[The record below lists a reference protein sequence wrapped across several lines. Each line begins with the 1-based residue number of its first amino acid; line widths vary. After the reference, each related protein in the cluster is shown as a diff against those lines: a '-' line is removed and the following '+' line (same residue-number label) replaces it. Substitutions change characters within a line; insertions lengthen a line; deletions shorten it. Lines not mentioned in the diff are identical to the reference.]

1 MITRRINAVVGCA
14 VLSILSVPTAAF
26 LHTTS
31 LLNSFRHTIRLA
43 PVSTECPRYR
53 RENNR
58 RLRPRWVSL
67 SGSDVEQNVD
77 DENDNELLESVD
89 ESTLRSLCET
99 YSLSITGTKVEMLR
113 RLRMFASERAEA
125 DRHQQLGRRG
135 RVESNLEGKA
145 RHAIEESD
153 IFDDDDDDKI
163 EGYFYYAATETEATR
178 RKEEEERRR
187 SSSATA
193 LKKKSPSSITSP
205 ITNPDNIVPNSKGE
219 RVVTIYDTTEKNDL
233 TSMTMQPSVADFS
246 LEGASNA
253 LRSRQRRPDGDAV
266 NDFTIDGTANL
277 SRGSADDPER
287 FQGAKTEV
295 YELVTNLLA
304 TTGAPAFVDEDDD
317 AGGSAGVN
325 SFASPYG
332 FVGFNPDRIPPDVLL
347 SSSSA
352 LRADDGRVLKE
363 VLSDFELRAIGHD
376 GFNADDKLK
385 GGGHYRVVE
394 EIGYFLEGYRK
405 AEVRRIARE
414 TSSMMLER
422 LVKEGVRGLDKLLAG
437 MVREGDTDLNDGI
450 KASSEGGELNGAL
463 VRYLE
468 EAIRSQEQRVK
479 RDPMPKSDA
488 IVDSV
493 TNVRDE
499 SEVMWNVTR
508 GEDGTMI
515 ETIDPNTPAVKQLLR
530 EELEKTRESARESAG
545 VAEETLLT
553 MTVQEKILLLLKL
566 LRDRVKV
573 EAVIG
578 NDSHA
583 RNLRVLA
590 YSLRAANDDE
600 RQALITEELGFS
612 LDVS

>member
-1 MITRRINAVVGCA
+1 MITKRIDAVVGCA
-14 VLSILSVPTAAF
+14 VLSILSSPTAAF
-26 LHTTS
+26 LPTTS
-31 LLNSFRHTIRLA
+31 LHSFCRFVQAA
-43 PVSTECPRYR
+43 PVVNECPHYR
-53 RENNR
+53 RANNR
-58 RLRPRWVSL
+58 RRRPRWVSL
-67 SGSDVEQNVD
+67 SSSDVEQDVE

-89 ESTLRSLCET
+89 ESTLRSFCKT
-99 YSLSITGTKVEMLR
+99 YSLSSTGTKVEMLI
-113 RLRMFASERAEA
+113 RLRMYASERAEA
-125 DRHQQLGRRG
+125 DRRRQLGRRG

-145 RHAIEESD
+145 RHAIEEGD
-153 IFDDDDDDKI
+153 TFGDDDADDD
-163 EGYFYYAATETEATR
+163 ELQGYFYYAATETEATR
-178 RKEEEERRR
+178 RMEEEERRR
-187 SSSATA
+187 SSATA

-205 ITNPDNIVPNSKGE
+205 ITNPDTIVPNSKGE

-253 LRSRQRRPDGDAV
+253 LRSRQRRPGGDAV

-277 SRGSADDPER
+277 RRGSADDPGR

-304 TTGAPAFVDEDDD
+304 TTGAPAFLDDDEDDD
-317 AGGSAGVN
+317 VEGSVDVN

-376 GFNADDKLK
+376 GFNADDKSK

-394 EIGYFLEGYRK
+394 EIGTFLEGYRK

-414 TSSMMLER
+414 TSSMMLES

-437 MVREGDTDLNDGI
+437 MVREGDTDLKDGI
-450 KASSEGGELNGAL
+450 QASSEGGELNGAL

-488 IVDSV
+488 IVDGV

-499 SEVMWNVTR
+499 SDVMWNVTR

-530 EELEKTRESARESAG
+530 EELEKTRDSAG

-590 YSLRAANDDE
+590 YALRAANDDE
-600 RQALITEELGFS
+600 RHALIMEELGFS

>member
-1 MITRRINAVVGCA
+1 
-14 VLSILSVPTAAF
+14 
-26 LHTTS
+26 
-31 LLNSFRHTIRLA
+31 
-43 PVSTECPRYR
+43 
-53 RENNR
+53 
-58 RLRPRWVSL
+58 
-67 SGSDVEQNVD
+67 
-77 DENDNELLESVD
+77 
-89 ESTLRSLCET
+89 
-99 YSLSITGTKVEMLR
+99 
-113 RLRMFASERAEA
+113 
-125 DRHQQLGRRG
+125 LGRRG

-145 RHAIEESD
+145 RHAIEEGD
-153 IFDDDDDDKI
+153 TLDDDNADDDEM
-163 EGYFYYAATETEATR
+163 EGYFYYATMETETTR

-187 SSSATA
+187 SSSSATA

-205 ITNPDNIVPNSKGE
+205 ITNPDNIVPNAKGE

-253 LRSRQRRPDGDAV
+253 LRSRQRRPGGDAA

-277 SRGSADDPER
+277 RRGSADDPER
-287 FQGAKTEV
+287 FQAAKTEV

-304 TTGAPAFVDEDDD
+304 TTGAPAFLDDDEDDD
-317 AGGSAGVN
+317 VGGMTDIN

-332 FVGFNPDRIPPDVLL
+332 FVGFNPDRIPPDVLS

-352 LRADDGRVLKE
+352 LRADGGRVLKE

-376 GFNADDKLK
+376 GFNADDRSK
-385 GGGHYRVVE
+385 GGGHYRIVE
-394 EIGYFLEGYRK
+394 EIGTFLEGYRK

-437 MVREGDTDLNDGI
+437 MVREGDTDLSDGLR
-450 KASSEGGELNGAL
+450 ALSEGGELNGAL

-479 RDPMPKSDA
+479 REPPNIMA
-488 IVDSV
+488 GGVA
-493 TNVRDE
+493 NVGDE
-499 SEVMWNVTR
+499 SDVMWNVTR

-515 ETIDPNTPAVKQLLR
+515 ETIDPNTPAVKRLLR
-530 EELEKTRESARESAG
+530 EELEKTRDSAG

-590 YSLRAANDDE
+590 YALRAANNDE
-600 RQALITEELGFS
+600 RQALITEELGYS
-612 LDVS
+612 LDVSYIIYLMYFHDSVSYRFCGNLTFSFLCCRL